1 MKNKIFKVTVRETY
15 EKTVEVLASNLKEA
29 QEKVEDSEIKMAP
42 ENYKEGS
49 FEIIASKETPDTL
62 DSLKMDYNLIKQ
74 KCSAFDGPMPTPNK
88 ELQELFYLEDKLKN
102 LIK

>member
-74 KCSAFDGPMPTPNK
+74 KCSAFDGPMPTPNR

>member
-62 DSLKMDYNLIKQ
+62 DSLKMKYNLIKQ

-88 ELQELFYLEDKLKN
+88 EVQELFYLEDKLKN